1 MIVIDKLCYQSGLRY
16 VNATEKFVYAM
27 LSLLLCVLSRSVWA
41 PLLVFAVNGILT
53 VKKGGIPLF
62 RYIKLLLIPAG
73 FLLVGTAAI
82 LVNISKTPLD
92 AFAFPV
98 GTWYITGSRASVL
111 WGVLL
116 CVRAL
121 AAVTCLYF
129 LSLNT
134 TMTDILGVLAK
145 LHLPP
150 LVIEL
155 MMLVYRF
162 IFVLLETAS
171 AIMVSQESRL
181 GNRTF
186 GSGIRAFG
194 GMTASLFILALRKSG
209 ALYDAMESRCYDG
222 RIRVLPQENPA
233 KTEEMIMIG
242 AFELVLAALAFLV

>member
-1 MIVIDKLCYQSGLRY
+1 M
-16 VNATEKFVYAM
+16 
-27 LSLLLCVLSRSVWA
+27 
-41 PLLVFAVNGILT
+41 
-53 VKKGGIPLF
+53 
-62 RYIKLLLIPAG
+62 
-73 FLLVGTAAI
+73 
-82 LVNISKTPLD
+82 
-92 AFAFPV
+92 

-111 WGVLL
+111 WGGLL

-181 GNRTF
+181 GNRTV
-186 GSGIRAFG
+186 GAGIRAFG

-233 KTEEMIMIG
+233 KTEEMITIG
-242 AFELVLAALAFLV
+242 AFELVLAALACLV